1 MFSQCTL
8 VYILYVH
15 SIRVCGEMCLIVMV
29 AHSQSKLIS
38 CANIAIVRFYYYASF
53 RRLCGCACLPM
64 SITLFL
70 VLSCRYSSSRH
81 TNSSAAT
88 APVAAVMELQCRAVC
103 SAPPSA
109 FVCFPALLN
118 FLYFLM
124 YSFTYF
130 IITTSRN

>member
-1 MFSQCTL
+1 
-8 VYILYVH
+8 
-15 SIRVCGEMCLIVMV
+15 MCLIVMV

-53 RRLCGCACLPM
+53 RRLRGCACLPM

-70 VLSCRYSSSRH
+70 VLPRRSSSSRH

-103 SAPPSA
+103 SAPPSPPSA
-109 FVCFPALLN
+109 FVCLHALLN
-118 FLYFLM
+118 FRYCLM
-124 YSFTYF
+124 YSFTFF